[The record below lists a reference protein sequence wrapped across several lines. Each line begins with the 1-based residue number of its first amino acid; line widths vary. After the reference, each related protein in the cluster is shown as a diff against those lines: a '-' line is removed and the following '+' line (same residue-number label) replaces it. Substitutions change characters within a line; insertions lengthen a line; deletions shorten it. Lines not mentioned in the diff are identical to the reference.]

1 MSLPAKLKN
10 MNLFNEG
17 RSYMGQ
23 VDEVV
28 LPVITAKM
36 EEWRGGGMDIPVDI
50 DLGMEKLSME
60 WTAGGWLADALKQFG
75 VLTVN
80 GVGLRFTGAVQ
91 SDDTEEVKAVEV
103 VVRGRHSEMDMGNA
117 KPGEDTAHKFITSL
131 SYYKLTYD
139 GEELIEVDALN
150 MVKKIGGKD
159 LMADFRSALGI

>member
-28 LPVITAKM
+28 LPVLTAKM
-36 EEWRGGGMDIPVDI
+36 EEWRGGGMDAPVDI

-60 WTAGGWLADALKQFG
+60 WTAGGWLPDALKQFG
-75 VLTVN
+75 ALTAN

-103 VVRGRHSEMDMGNA
+103 VVRGRHSEIDKGNA
-117 KPGEDTAHKFITSL
+117 KAGEDTSHKYVTSL
-131 SYYKLTYD
+131 SYYKLTFD
-139 GEELIEVDALN
+139 GEVLIEIDILN
-150 MVKKIGGKD
+150 MVKMIGGKD
-159 LMADFRSALGI
+159 LMADFRAALGI